1 MNLTNKARSLRK
13 NKTDVEQLVWKNLRN
28 RQLYNYKFRRQFPI
42 EPYIADFACLEL
54 KLIIELDGGQHA
66 NRINYDEQRS
76 LFLEKRGFKVIR
88 FWNNDVIENT
98 EGVLEAIRLAVL
110 EITNS
115 VEWFPLTQPNVSGL
129 SCPEPCGRSPRDQI
143 HSLRICPFGEGFAT
157 YTQNGYGLRLFPPL
171 PSGEGRGEGFQKSA
185 NHDRLQYI
193 FKVYI

>member
-13 NKTDVEQLVWKNLRN
+13 NKTDVEQLVWKHIRN

-115 VEWFPLTQPNVSGL
+115 VE
-129 SCPEPCGRSPRDQI
+129 
-143 HSLRICPFGEGFAT
+143 
-157 YTQNGYGLRLFPPL
+157 
-171 PSGEGRGEGFQKSA
+171 
-185 NHDRLQYI
+185 
-193 FKVYI
+193 